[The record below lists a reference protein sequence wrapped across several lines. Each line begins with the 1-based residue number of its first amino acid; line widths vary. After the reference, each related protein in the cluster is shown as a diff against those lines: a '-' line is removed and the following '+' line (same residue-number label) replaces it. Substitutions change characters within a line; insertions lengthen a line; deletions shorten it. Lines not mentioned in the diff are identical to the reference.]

1 MLPLCLLACRRVV
14 MSTPL
19 IVGGWNVNNF
29 VGDRPSDVAEATQ
42 NFDLLCLQSTG
53 RKRDEKSSI
62 GGRMYIES
70 GFDDSSPFSN
80 RSCGCGILCGRRIKE
95 ANIVNAW
102 PAPKSVAGRGVA
114 ALIRSGYF
122 YLCPIVMYFPQ
133 KPKRA
138 SAVSGYNMTVKI
150 LKNWAN
156 EILRGLSASSD

>member
-1 MLPLCLLACRRVV
+1 M
-14 MSTPL
+14 
-19 IVGGWNVNNF
+19 
-29 VGDRPSDVAEATQ
+29 
-42 NFDLLCLQSTG
+42 
-53 RKRDEKSSI
+53 
-62 GGRMYIES
+62 
-70 GFDDSSPFSN
+70 
-80 RSCGCGILCGRRIKE
+80 CGRRIKE
-95 ANIVNAW
+95 ANIVKAW